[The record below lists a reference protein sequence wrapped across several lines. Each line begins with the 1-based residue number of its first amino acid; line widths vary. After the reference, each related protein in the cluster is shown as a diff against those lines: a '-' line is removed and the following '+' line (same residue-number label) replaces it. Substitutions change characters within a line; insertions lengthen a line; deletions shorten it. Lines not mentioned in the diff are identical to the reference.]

1 MTNFYQVYETNK
13 AQLPVPLL
21 VQIHER
27 RVDVVGRDE
36 ARPRGRP
43 PDRLLDALAH
53 LGARVQRAQPF
64 LLLDA
69 V

>member
-43 PDRLLDALAH
+43 PDRLLDALADFR
-53 LGARVQRAQPF
+53 ARVQRAQPL